1 MTEKAKPVFRI
12 EAIPESAPRLPDEIH
27 KPSSSREEYKPKTW
41 TGMLAYER
49 IQKGYKAFAGG
60 GDLTGQL
67 FSHLMDS
74 FWDVPVANTPVFF
87 PSADL
92 WESYVEGSVTYF
104 AGNMPNLNRYPR
116 PTKEFWPV
124 FFTLAKHGLKV
135 EVPVSTVFDD
145 SVGGQRLCSNIVY
158 PTQSFVM
165 CGYAFATSNNSYTTH
180 SGTSWSGNSLN
191 RMKYDESG
199 RIYDQAFFYE
209 DLKGIDKITGE
220 LFELQDVKDDLWE
233 MFGRRF

>member
-12 EAIPESAPRLPDEIH
+12 EAIPESAPHLPDEIH

-60 GDLTGQL
+60 GDLTVTSCIPLNPFYCGITGLQEIVSNSIIDL
-67 FSHLMDS
+67 LVWDS
-74 FWDVPVANTPVFF
+74 
-87 PSADL
+87 
-92 WESYVEGSVTYF
+92 
-104 AGNMPNLNRYPR
+104 
-116 PTKEFWPV
+116 
-124 FFTLAKHGLKV
+124 
-135 EVPVSTVFDD
+135 
-145 SVGGQRLCSNIVY
+145 
-158 PTQSFVM
+158 
-165 CGYAFATSNNSYTTH
+165 GYAFATSNNSYTTH

-209 DLKGIDKITGE
+209 DLKGIDKIVGE